1 MKKTIIGV
9 IGFILLVG
17 LFTGIKNN
25 SVQAAGSIED
35 ISEKIIRFHVLAN
48 SDSKEDQDLK
58 LKVRDAVIAFVSPS
72 LKKSKGID
80 ESREILL
87 SLKDEVIEV
96 AENVI
101 KEEGYDYSVDVE
113 LAMTNF
119 PVKTYGNVTLP
130 QGEYEAFRVLIG
142 EAKGQNWWCVMFPPL
157 CFIDMT
163 KGQISYEESEAQLSK
178 VLTEEEYSLITEEE
192 DSTIEFRFKLADL
205 FK

>member
-1 MKKTIIGV
+1 MKKTIIGI

-17 LFTGIKNN
+17 LFTGIKNR
-25 SVQAAGSIED
+25 SVQAVGSLEE

-48 SDSKEDQDLK
+48 SDLKEDQDLK
-58 LKVRDAVIAFVSPS
+58 LKVRDAVIEFVSPS
-72 LKKSKGID
+72 LKNSKGID
-80 ESREILL
+80 ESRKILL
-87 SLKDEVIEV
+87 SLKDEVIEL
-96 AENVI
+96 AEKII

-142 EAKGQNWWCVMFPPL
+142 EAQGQNWWCVMFPPL

-163 KGQISYEESEAQLSK
+163 KGQISYEKSEEALSK
-178 VLTEEEYSLITEEE
+178 VLTQEEYSLITEEE
-192 DSTIEFRFKLADL
+192 DSKIEFRFKLADL

>member
-9 IGFILLVG
+9 MGFILLVG

-25 SVQAAGSIED
+25 SVQAAGGIEE

-58 LKVRDAVIAFVSPS
+58 LKVRDAVIEFVSPS
-72 LKKSKGID
+72 LKNSKGID
-80 ESREILL
+80 ESRKILL
-87 SLKDEVIEV
+87 SLEDEVIEV
-96 AENVI
+96 AKKVI

-163 KGQISYEESEAQLSK
+163 KGQISYEESEEELSK

-192 DSTIEFRFKLADL
+192 DSKIEFRFKLADL
-205 FK
+205 FE